1 MKRKGSQNAQHV
13 ICAKV
18 KCGERERE
26 RVDEELKR
34 TYCLWTKYGGVNL
47 KVGALSLGVG
57 LAIWFWSLAETVS
70 RIVFMGW

>member
-26 RVDEELKR
+26 SRRGTEKNLLFVDKIWRGEFKSP
-34 TYCLWTKYGGVNL
+34 
-47 KVGALSLGVG
+47 GA
-57 LAIWFWSLAETVS
+57 
-70 RIVFMGW
+70 